1 MSAVA
6 KENMNIGRRRVIVLA
21 PLVVFLALV
30 ALFLIR
36 LYSGDPSRIPSALIG
51 HPAPQTD
58 LPPVAGL
65 ERNGAAVPGIDAA
78 SFKSAV
84 TVVNVWA
91 SWCVPCHDE
100 APLLMRL
107 AQDSRFR
114 LIGINYK
121 DEPDNARRFLGRYG
135 NPFAAAGADL
145 NGRAGI
151 EWGVYGVPE
160 TFVVGR
166 DARIAYKLV
175 GPITADNIN
184 TVLKPEIEKAL
195 AAPTPSS

>member
-1 MSAVA
+1 MSAA
-6 KENMNIGRRRVIVLA
+6 EQERANIGRRRAMVA
-21 PLVVFLALV
+21 TPLVVFLALV
-30 ALFLIR
+30 ALFLFR
-36 LYSGDPSRIPSALIG
+36 LYDGDPSRIPSALIG
-51 HPAPQTD
+51 HPAPQTN
-58 LPPVAGL
+58 LPPIARL
-65 ERNGAAVPGIDAA
+65 ERNGTAVPGIDAA
-78 SFKSAV
+78 NFKGAV

-100 APLLMRL
+100 APILMRL
-107 AQDSRFR
+107 AQDNRLR

-175 GPITADNIN
+175 GPITADNLDR
-184 TVLKPEIEKAL
+184 VLKPEIEKAL
-195 AAPTPSS
+195 EAPAPAS